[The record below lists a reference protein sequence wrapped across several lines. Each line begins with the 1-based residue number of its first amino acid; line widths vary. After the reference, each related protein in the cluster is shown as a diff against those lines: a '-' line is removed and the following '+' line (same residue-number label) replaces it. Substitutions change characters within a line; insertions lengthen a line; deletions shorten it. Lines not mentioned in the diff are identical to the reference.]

1 MSKYASWAVAALT
14 ALAALTAPLTATAN
28 LATSADITV
37 KRVVIRFLAE
47 NELKSVCGQRARAC
61 AYTHANVIILPED
74 EAYGWTGTRT
84 ARLRVQWH
92 SRRSLKS
99 LDCGS
104 RYACLKDDVVHA
116 RNVGFHDRGIVW
128 LGEAYAAAIGLEYNP
143 RRVELLAHE
152 LKHVLT
158 GERHEHG

>member
-1 MSKYASWAVAALT
+1 MSKLASLAAVALA
-14 ALAALTAPLTATAN
+14 ALAALTAPYTATAN
-28 LATSADITV
+28 VATSAEITV
-37 KRVVIRFLAE
+37 KRVVIRFLAK
-47 NELKSVCGQRARAC
+47 NELKSVCGKRARAC
-61 AYTHANVIILPED
+61 AYSHANIVILPED

-84 ARLRVQWH
+84 ARLQVQWH
-92 SRRSLKS
+92 TRSSLKS

-104 RYACLKDDVVHA
+104 RYACLQGGVVHA